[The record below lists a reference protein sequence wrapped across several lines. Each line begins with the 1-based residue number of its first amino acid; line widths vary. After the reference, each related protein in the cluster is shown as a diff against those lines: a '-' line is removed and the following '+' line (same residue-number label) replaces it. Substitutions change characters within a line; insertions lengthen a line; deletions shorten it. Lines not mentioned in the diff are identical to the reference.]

1 MFLLV
6 KWKAYPEK
14 FNSWVNE
21 KDIKNLSKEY
31 QSSSKPLVI
40 FSAIKIDQTQAFYLT
55 LPSNSSVEIYPTNLD
70 KFYYT
75 TSKFSLPRWRLGSRT
90 YRNSVSIHM
99 E

>member
-21 KDIKNLSKEY
+21 KDSKNLSKEY
-31 QSSSKPLVI
+31 QSSGKPLVI
-40 FSAIKIDQTQAFYLT
+40 FSAIKMDQTQVFYLT

-70 KFYYT
+70 KF
-75 TSKFSLPRWRLGSRT
+75 
-90 YRNSVSIHM
+90 
-99 E
+99 